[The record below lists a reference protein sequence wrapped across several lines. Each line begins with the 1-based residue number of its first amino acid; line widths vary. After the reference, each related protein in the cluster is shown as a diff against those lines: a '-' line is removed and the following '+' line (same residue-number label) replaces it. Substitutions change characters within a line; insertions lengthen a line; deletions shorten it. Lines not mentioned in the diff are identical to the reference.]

1 MNQKEKEEQFSNIY
15 RDYKHKIYRI
25 CYAYIYE
32 KNEVDDLFQE
42 IMANIW
48 NSLHT
53 YRGDAQLGTWV
64 YRVAVNSALFYNRK
78 FKYYSSNKAEVRQ
91 LVISQVVE
99 ATEGISDS
107 NQMLDKLARSVSQL
121 DKQDRVIIS
130 LLLEGLTYENIAE
143 VVGITSNYVG
153 VKVNRIK
160 KQLKTLLENETN

>member
-1 MNQKEKEEQFSNIY
+1 MDKTFSSIFS
-15 RDYKHKIYRI
+15 DYKHKIYRI

-48 NSLHT
+48 NNLST

-78 FKYYSSNKAEVRQ
+78 FKSYASVKDTFNRINSSQ
-91 LVISQVVE
+91 
-99 ATEGISDS
+99 TEQGSEGLSDTT
-107 NQMLDKLARSVSQL
+107 QRLDSLARALSQL
-121 DKQDRVIIS
+121 DKQDRVVIS
-130 LLLEGLTYENIAE
+130 LLLEGLTYEAIAE
-143 VVGITSNYVG
+143 VVGITPNYVG

-160 KQLKTLLENETN
+160 KQLKAILEHESN